1 MGSRAGQRKAGR
13 RKNLPAKAEEGKK
26 LIHSSIADD
35 PDKLDTWNFL
45 VADLEAR
52 GLYSP
57 TYTFILQETVETFH
71 LLQECREDIAMQG
84 RTIPR
89 YNRDGDVVGVQ
100 PNPSFDQS
108 IKLQGVLF
116 RCIKE
121 LGLSPASIVFLERT
135 DASAASEVIPSLSD
149 EERPRI
155 VVFR

>member
-1 MGSRAGQRKAGR
+1 MGSRTGQRKAGR
-13 RKNLPAKAEEGKK
+13 RKNLPAPSDGKRMVC
-26 LIHSSIADD
+26 STIADD
-35 PDKLDTWNFL
+35 PDKMDTWNFL
-45 VADLEAR
+45 VGDLEAR

-71 LLQECREDIAMQG
+71 LLQECRADITAEG

-89 YNRDGDVVGVQ
+89 YNRDGDVIGVQ
-100 PNPSFDQS
+100 PNPSFDQA

-135 DASAASEVIPSLSD
+135 EAVGAADALPSHSD
-149 EERPRI
+149 EERPRV